1 MKLRSVNLSVNEDIV
16 ILVCFLSTFQVISA
30 ALSLGAVFTVVYLD
44 EENRKLKERVES
56 LEGKNY
62 GAAITANCQAV
73 SHSYQRKIHKIIS
86 KCFWLFSDDCCCCQ

>member
-1 MKLRSVNLSVNEDIV
+1 M
-16 ILVCFLSTFQVISA
+16 ISA
-30 ALSLGAVFTVVYLD
+30 ALSLGAVFAVVYLD

-73 SHSYQRKIHKIIS
+73 IQNSYH
-86 KCFWLFSDDCCCCQ
+86 